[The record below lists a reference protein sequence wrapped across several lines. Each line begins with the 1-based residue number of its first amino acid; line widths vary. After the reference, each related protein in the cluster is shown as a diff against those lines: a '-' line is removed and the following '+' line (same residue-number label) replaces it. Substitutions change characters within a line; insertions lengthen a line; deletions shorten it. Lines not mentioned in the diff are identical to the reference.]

1 MAEKQSILGR
11 IAQITKANINALLD
25 KAEDP
30 EKLLDQ
36 LVRDYTNEIAEA
48 EQAVAQTIGNLRLAE
63 RDRDEDQQAA
73 TDWGAKAAAASKKA
87 DELRAAGN
95 AAEADKMDNLAKV
108 AITKQI
114 SFEKEVEEAAPI
126 IASQTATVDKLKSGL
141 NTMKMQLE
149 ELKSKRDSLVARSKT
164 AATQTQVQQAVSR
177 INIMDPTSELGRFE
191 EKVRRAEAMAAG
203 QAELAGESE
212 SLEEQFAALDV
223 SAADAEVAAR
233 LNALKSNG

>member
-1 MAEKQSILGR
+1 MAEKQSIFGR
-11 IAQITKANINALLD
+11 ISQITKANINALLD

-30 EKLLDQ
+30 EKILDQ

-73 TDWGAKAAAASKKA
+73 SEWGAKAAMASKKA

-114 SFEKEVEEAAPI
+114 SFEKEVADAEPI
-126 IASQTATVDKLKSGL
+126 IAAQTATVDKLKTGL
-141 NTMKMQLE
+141 NKMKMQLE
-149 ELKSKRDSLVARSKT
+149 DLKSRRDSLVARSKT
-164 AATQTQVQQAVSR
+164 AATQSQVQEAVSK

-191 EKVRRAEAMAAG
+191 EKVRRAEALAAG
-203 QAELAGESE
+203 QAELAGEGE
-212 SLEEQFAALDV
+212 SIDDQFAALDV
-223 SAADAEVAAR
+223 SAADAEVTSR
-233 LNALKSNG
+233 LQALKNN

>member
-1 MAEKQSILGR
+1 M
-11 IAQITKANINALLD
+11 
-25 KAEDP
+25 
-30 EKLLDQ
+30 
-36 LVRDYTNEIAEA
+36 
-48 EQAVAQTIGNLRLAE
+48 
-63 RDRDEDQQAA
+63 
-73 TDWGAKAAAASKKA
+73 
-87 DELRAAGN
+87 
-95 AAEADKMDNLAKV
+95 
-108 AITKQI
+108 
-114 SFEKEVEEAAPI
+114 
-126 IASQTATVDKLKSGL
+126 DKLKSGL

-164 AATQTQVQQAVSR
+164 AATQTQVQQAVSK

-233 LNALKSNG
+233 LNALKNNG